1 MADKTKNKAEAS
13 KPLDRAEETVDVAL
27 KLFLERGYDN
37 TPMSLIA
44 QELGLTKAGV
54 YHHFESKE
62 DLLYVIHRNNVERLL
77 LPVIEKSE
85 AVADAEARLR
95 TFMVE
100 LGSLFARDPS
110 ARILISEAKRMA
122 PEHFEE
128 IRDVWRRGFTLVRD
142 AIRELQRQGRC
153 KPNINATF
161 AAFGAIG
168 MCSWIN
174 YWFDHSRP
182 ESGPEVAATMA
193 ELFMNGALAKTS
205 RRG

>member
-1 MADKTKNKAEAS
+1 MAERTKSRAEAA
-13 KPLDRAEETVDVAL
+13 KPSDRAGEAVAVAL

-62 DLLYVIHRNNVERLL
+62 DLLYVIHRNNVEQLL

-85 AVADAEARLR
+85 AEADAEVRLR

-100 LGSLFARDPS
+100 LGSLFARDAS

-122 PEHFEE
+122 PEHFVE
-128 IRDVWRRGFTLVRD
+128 IRDVWRRGFVLARD
-142 AIRELQRQGRC
+142 AIRELQQQGRC
-153 KPNINATF
+153 KANLNATF

-168 MCSWIN
+168 MCSWIT
-174 YWFDHSRP
+174 YWFDYSRP
-182 ESGPEVAATMA
+182 ESGPEVAATLA
-193 ELFMNGALAKTS
+193 EIFMNGVLVETP

>member
-1 MADKTKNKAEAS
+1 MAEQTKSKAEPP
-13 KPLDRAEETVDVAL
+13 KPSDRAEEAVEVAL

-85 AVADAEARLR
+85 AEADPEVRLR

-128 IRDVWRRGFTLVRD
+128 IRDVWRRGFVLARD
-142 AIRELQRQGRC
+142 AIRELQQQGRC
-153 KPNINATF
+153 KESLNPTF

-193 ELFMNGALAKTS
+193 EIFMNGVLVKAP
-205 RRG
+205 RRS